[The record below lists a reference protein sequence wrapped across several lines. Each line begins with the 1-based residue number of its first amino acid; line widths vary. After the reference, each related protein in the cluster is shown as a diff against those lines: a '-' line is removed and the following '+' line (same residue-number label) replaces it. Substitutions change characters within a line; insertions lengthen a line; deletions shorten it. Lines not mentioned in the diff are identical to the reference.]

1 MDKSNGEPGFLQR
14 LRRAV
19 EQSGLVVDMAAVDLP
34 AQHFPVWSDL
44 AQIALEALHL
54 STPQVGASAA
64 EELQTLA
71 SPAEYD
77 LLIQGRGYTYLHVV
91 HFLYEFAKHYDQ
103 RTDSRYFGARV
114 GEAGGGLQ
122 AETNPD
128 LLALIRLLATAL
140 PEGEDSE
147 NLSQMAVAL
156 GELFLDKVFPSGLFR
171 LTFTADGVGALAASL
186 QYADPEAVKAVGKWQ
201 LERIKVHGPSQAWH
215 KYGTP
220 ALLGPLNASGLLP
233 TNNWRNSVF
242 EGADKIDGEAML
254 NTII

>member
-1 MDKSNGEPGFLQR
+1 MNKSNGEPGFLQR

-34 AQHFPVWSDL
+34 AQHFPVWNDL
-44 AQIALEALHL
+44 AQIALEELHL
-54 STPQVGASAA
+54 STPQVGVSAA
-64 EELQTLA
+64 EELQALA

-91 HFLYEFAKHYDQ
+91 HFLYEFAKHYDL
-103 RTDSRYFGARV
+103 RADSRYFGARV

-140 PEGEDSE
+140 PEGEDGE
-147 NLSQMAVAL
+147 NLSQMAAAL

-186 QYADPEAVKAVGKWQ
+186 QYADPEAVRQYLAVYG
-201 LERIKVHGPSQAWH
+201 LEADIGAFFFNSALQIEGTILGVH
-215 KYGTP
+215 
-220 ALLGPLNASGLLP
+220 
-233 TNNWRNSVF
+233 
-242 EGADKIDGEAML
+242 
-254 NTII
+254 